1 MINFFKKILGLS
13 PSIVD
18 SLEQDPPI
26 LGNEKDLETF
36 VSYIVTGLVD
46 NAKAVKIKTD
56 YLEKEIRIVIA
67 CAAKDIGKVVGKKG
81 QTIRAIHYLLN
92 GAASRF
98 DKKINVEVLN

>member
-1 MINFFKKILGLS
+1 MINFFKKIFGLS
-13 PSIVD
+13 SSKVD
-18 SLEQDPPI
+18 VLDQDVAV

-36 VSYIVTGLVD
+36 VSYIVSGLVD
-46 NAKAVKIKTD
+46 NTKAVKIKTD
-56 YLEKEIRIVIA
+56 YLEKEIKIVIA
-67 CAAKDIGKVVGKKG
+67 CAVKDIGKVVGKKG